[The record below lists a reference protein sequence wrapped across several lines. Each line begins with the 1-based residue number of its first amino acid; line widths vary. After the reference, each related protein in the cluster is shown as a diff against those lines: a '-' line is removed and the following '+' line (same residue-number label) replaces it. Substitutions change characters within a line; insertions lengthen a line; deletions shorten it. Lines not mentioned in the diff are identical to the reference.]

1 MHEMAIVSELIDVCA
16 ERANGARV
24 HRVVLTIGKLSC
36 VLPDAVRFCFDLA
49 AEGTA
54 LQGATLEIREKNGLA
69 RCRRCSAS
77 FTLDKPFG
85 RCECGGT
92 DLEWLEGEELG
103 ISAMEVSDVR

>member
-1 MHEMAIVSELIDVCA
+1 MHEMGIVTELIDICS
-16 ERANGARV
+16 ERANGAKV

-54 LQGATLEIREKNGLA
+54 LEGATLEIREKDGLG
-69 RCRRCSAS
+69 RCRKCEAKVK
-77 FTLDKPFG
+77 LEKPFG

-92 DLEWLEGEELG
+92 DFEWLEGEELG
-103 ISAMEVSDVR
+103 ISEMEVS